1 MTEKRENFRPES
13 ALLAADQIFALFVDI
28 SKHEEVFEEKKTEK
42 ISFFENVNFFNFIKK
57 KNILFF
63 KPRIKPLLLDVLT
76 KSDIIPLSSNGD
88 LQQSLKQY
96 LQIPMNQQLSISIN
110 FLLSLL
116 SDTQNLDYSAILD
129 LLFSETEEKFEFF
142 LTNVQKTKF
151 QILLSLKNA
160 RSSSFYLKKC
170 LEKKHRIALQRVLF
184 QEFIHK
190 VELPVCITNLD
201 ARKGYL
207 LASGLEKINKIYN
220 NNVLEKMR
228 KTAKS

>member
-1 MTEKRENFRPES
+1 M
-13 ALLAADQIFALFVDI
+13 
-28 SKHEEVFEEKKTEK
+28 
-42 ISFFENVNFFNFIKK
+42 
-57 KNILFF
+57 
-63 KPRIKPLLLDVLT
+63 
-76 KSDIIPLSSNGD
+76 
-88 LQQSLKQY
+88 
-96 LQIPMNQQLSISIN
+96 QIPMNQQLSISIN

-116 SDTQNLDYSAILD
+116 SETQNLDYSAILD

-142 LTNVQKTKF
+142 LTNVQKNKF

-160 RSSSFYLKKC
+160 RSSSCYLKKC
-170 LEKKHRIALQRVLF
+170 LQKKHRIALQRVLF

-207 LASGLEKINKIYN
+207 LASGLEEINEIIYN
-220 NNVLEKMR
+220 NNFLEKMK